1 MAAFAQEMELLSR
14 QLSQAHRAAIQAE
27 LLAAG
32 LEEVNHPMLV
42 SLLQCAEEDPAY
54 PCQAQRDLAQQLHV
68 SPAAVANALK
78 GLERSGCIRR
88 EPWQDD
94 ARRNRVLLTEKGRA
108 AVAGCREAFRRVSR
122 TMLTGCAQAALL
134 CCTLEEQALLLA
146 FERRMLQNLTRNT
159 NNQKED

>member
-94 ARRNRVLLTEKGRA
+94 ARHNRVLLTEKGRA

-122 TMLTGCAQAALL
+122 TMLTGFSP
-134 CCTLEEQALLLA
+134 EEQALLLA

>member
-1 MAAFAQEMELLSR
+1 M
-14 QLSQAHRAAIQAE
+14 
-27 LLAAG
+27 
-32 LEEVNHPMLV
+32 
-42 SLLQCAEEDPAY
+42 
-54 PCQAQRDLAQQLHV
+54 AQQLHV

-94 ARRNRVLLTEKGRA
+94 ARRNRVLLTEKGRE

-122 TMLTGCAQAALL
+122 TMLTGFSP
-134 CCTLEEQALLLA
+134 EEQALLLA

>member
-42 SLLQCAEEDPAY
+42 SLLQCAEEDPAS
-54 PCQAQRDLAQQLHV
+54 CQAQRDLAQQLYV
-68 SPAAVANALK
+68 SPAAVANSLK

-94 ARRNRVLLTEKGRA
+94 ARRNRVLLTEKGRE

-122 TMLTGCAQAALL
+122 TMLTGFSP
-134 CCTLEEQALLLA
+134 EEQALLLA

-159 NNQKED
+159 NTQKED

>member
-88 EPWQDD
+88 EPWQPGAVDGKRPGGGGRLPGGVPAGVPD
-94 ARRNRVLLTEKGRA
+94 HAHRLLPGG
-108 AVAGCREAFRRVSR
+108 AGPSAG
-122 TMLTGCAQAALL
+122 L
-134 CCTLEEQALLLA
+134 
-146 FERRMLQNLTRNT
+146 
-159 NNQKED
+159 

>member
-42 SLLQCAEEDPAY
+42 SLLQCAEEDPAS
-54 PCQAQRDLAQQLHV
+54 CQAQRDLAQQLYV
-68 SPAAVANALK
+68 SPAAVANSLK
-78 GLERSGCIRR
+78 GLERSGYIRR
-88 EPWQDD
+88 KPWRDD
-94 ARRNRVLLTEKGRA
+94 ARCNQVLLTEKGRA

-122 TMLTGCAQAALL
+122 TMLTGFSP
-134 CCTLEEQALLLA
+134 EEQALLLA

>member
-68 SPAAVANALK
+68 SPAAV
-78 GLERSGCIRR
+78 
-88 EPWQDD
+88 
-94 ARRNRVLLTEKGRA
+94 
-108 AVAGCREAFRRVSR
+108 
-122 TMLTGCAQAALL
+122 
-134 CCTLEEQALLLA
+134 
-146 FERRMLQNLTRNT
+146 
-159 NNQKED
+159 

>member
-108 AVAGCREAFRRVSR
+108 AVAGCREAFRRVSYIR
-122 TMLTGCAQAALL
+122 EGCVATVRGHGLAGYLEALR
-134 CCTLEEQALLLA
+134 LLV
-146 FERRMLQNLTRNT
+146 ERSGQ
-159 NNQKED
+159 Q

>member
-78 GLERSGCIRR
+78 GLERRGCIRR

-108 AVAGCREAFRRVSR
+108 AVAGCREAFRRVSYIR
-122 TMLTGCAQAALL
+122 EGCVATVRGHGLAGYLEALR
-134 CCTLEEQALLLA
+134 LLV
-146 FERRMLQNLTRNT
+146 ERSGQ
-159 NNQKED
+159 Q

>member
-88 EPWQDD
+88 EPWQKD
-94 ARRNRVLLTEKGRA
+94 ARRNRVFLTPKGAA
-108 AVAGCREAFRRVSR
+108 AVEGCRDVFRRVSAR
-122 TMLTGCAQAALL
+122 MMAGFSPEELAQ
-134 CCTLEEQALLLA
+134 LA
-146 FERRMLQNLTRNT
+146 RFQRRMLNNLNSHE
-159 NNQKED
+159 KE